1 MNFLQFQVPNIEVP
15 ADSTAMHNISNR
27 FHELVNMSWHD
38 LSRTL
43 ITDAIKIGGKLIIA
57 IVVFFVGKWMIKK
70 FDALLNKIFERHNV
84 EKSLNSFIRSM
95 LRVIE
100 WIFLIM
106 VIVSILGIKT
116 TSFLAILASFGFAL
130 GMALSGTLQNFAGG
144 VLILLLKPFKIGDYI
159 IAQGQEGTVTEI
171 NIFNT
176 VLVTTD
182 NKTITIPNGTMS
194 NNIINNVSVKGTRRV
209 EWVFGISYGDN
220 FDEAKR
226 IVRQVLREDSRIMTD
241 PEPFIA
247 LNKMADSAVEVL
259 ARAWTVTSEYWNVFF
274 DINEKVYKAFNNN
287 GITIPFNQLDV
298 HIQSPEST
306 NM

>member
-1 MNFLQFQVPNIEVP
+1 MNFLQFQVPNIELP

-27 FHELVNMSWHD
+27 FHELVSMSWQD
-38 LSRTL
+38 LSKTL
-43 ITDAIKIGGKLIIA
+43 ITDAIKIAGKLLVAIA
-57 IVVFFVGKWMIKK
+57 VFFIGKWLIKK
-70 FDALLNKIFERHNV
+70 FDALLNKIFEKHNV

-106 VIVSILGIKT
+106 VIVSVLGIKT

-176 VLVTTD
+176 VLLTTD
-182 NKTITIPNGTMS
+182 NKTIIIPNGGMS
-194 NNIINNVSVKGTRRV
+194 TSIVNNTSATGTRRV
-209 EWVFGISYGDN
+209 EWIFGISYGDN
-220 FDEAKR
+220 FDDAKS
-226 IVRQVLREDSRIMTD
+226 IIRQVLRDDPRILMT

-247 LNKMADSAVEVL
+247 INKMADSAVEVIV
-259 ARAWTVTSEYWNVFF
+259 RAWTVTAEYWNVYF
-274 DINEKVYKAFNNN
+274 DMNEKVYKAFNKN

-298 HIQSPEST
+298 HIQSQE
-306 NM
+306 